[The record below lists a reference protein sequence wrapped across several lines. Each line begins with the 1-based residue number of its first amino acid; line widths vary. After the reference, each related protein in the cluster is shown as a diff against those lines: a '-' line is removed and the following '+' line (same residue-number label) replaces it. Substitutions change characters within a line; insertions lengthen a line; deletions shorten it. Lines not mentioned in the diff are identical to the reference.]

1 MISEL
6 YVKNFA
12 LIREANI
19 DFKNHLN
26 ILTGE
31 TGSGKSILIGSINL
45 ALGKRIN
52 KDQILNE
59 NEDTVVCLT
68 FDINDQNIIEK
79 LKELD
84 VEVDDN
90 SEIIIYRK
98 ITKDKNVSKI
108 NDINCTLN
116 KIKEVTELLVD
127 IYGQHDSD
135 DLRNDNKH
143 INFLD
148 DYIGQSIVDIK
159 NDIKSALNDYRTA
172 KSNLEKFNLDES
184 KKLREIDLLEYEV
197 EELENAN
204 LKPGEEEGLAD
215 KYKLLSNSKNLVSS
229 LNNAK
234 ELFEDLDISKAI
246 RELKDAAKYDDSISK
261 ILDVAL
267 DIESL
272 SYDCVKDIDNKL
284 DSYDMDDESLASI
297 SDRLSLIRSV
307 LNKYNN
313 NIDTAIKSLNEKKE
327 RLKVLN
333 DYDNEKLKAEKKLK
347 DSFNKLLKEC
357 DKLTKIRVEKAKQFE
372 ADLIEELK
380 DLGFLDVRFNIEF
393 NKKPEPSANGI
404 DDIVFMISLNPGEK
418 QRPLSDIASGGEL
431 SRIMLSIKTILSN
444 TVGTESLI
452 FDEIDAG
459 ISGITAS
466 KVAVKLNKIASSHQ
480 VICITHLPQIAAMA
494 DSHFMIDKIVKD
506 NKTITNVELL
516 DEEGS
521 INEIGRLIG
530 SSDKLTDAV
539 IKNAKELKN
548 NAKKFK

>member
-204 LKPGEEEGLAD
+204 LKPGEEEELAD

-246 RELKDAAKYDDSISK
+246 RELKDAVKYDDSISK

-313 NIDTAIKSLNEKKE
+313 NIDIAIKSLNEKKE

-521 INEIGRLIG
+521 INELGRLIG